1 MGTEMGGMNPP
12 GGMPERTPVKLDRS
26 DVRRSFWL
34 WTFFS
39 HANYNYERLQGTAFA
54 QAMVPI
60 IRKLYKDP
68 DEIKA
73 ALKRHLV
80 FFNTEPNVGGIIHGA
95 VIAMEEQRANGA
107 DIDDEAINSVKS
119 GLMGPL
125 AGVGDTISQG
135 TITPILLSI
144 GISLAAGSPAAG
156 DGNPLGAII
165 YFVAEVAVMLGLAY
179 FFWFQGYDRGREGV
193 TSLLRSGALDRL
205 VVGAGALGNLVLGAL
220 AFQFVTVYVTLTLIV
235 GDAHFEL
242 NELLAK
248 IMPGILPLLFT
259 LLTWYLLTR
268 RRVSAIWLLVIYLV
282 VAMVGAFPFFA
293 GSAVDPTTQCPSI
306 LHEFYQP
313 DCIPPPPAPAPA

>member
-1 MGTEMGGMNPP
+1 MSTGGSGP
-12 GGMPERTPVKLDRS
+12 KLDRS
-26 DVRRSFWL
+26 DVRRAFWL

-60 IRKLYKDP
+60 IKKLYKDP

-80 FFNTEPNVGGIIHGA
+80 FFNTEPNVGGVIHGA

-107 DIDDEAINSVKS
+107 DIDDEAINGFKS

-144 GISLAAGSPAAG
+144 GISMAAAGNIFGPIFFFFAE
-156 DGNPLGAII
+156 LIVM
-165 YFVAEVAVMLGLAY
+165 VALAY

-193 TSLLRSGALDRL
+193 TSLLRSGLMDRL

-220 AFQFVTVYVTLTLIV
+220 AFQFVHVYVTLTLLV
-235 GDAHFEL
+235 GDGHFEL
-242 NELLAK
+242 NELLAQ
-248 IMPGILPLLFT
+248 IMPGLLPLLFT
-259 LLTWYLLTR
+259 LLTWWLIAR
-268 RRVSAIWLLVIYLV
+268 RRVSPILLLVVYIV
-282 VAMVGAFPFFA
+282 IAMIGAFPFFA
-293 GSAVDPTTQCPSI
+293 GTAVDPTTQCPSI

-313 DCIPPPPAPAPA
+313 DCIPPPAPPA

>member
-1 MGTEMGGMNPP
+1 VGTDMSD
-12 GGMPERTPVKLDRS
+12 RTPVKLERS
-26 DVRRSFWL
+26 DVRRAFWL

-60 IRKLYKDP
+60 IKKLYKDP
-68 DEIKA
+68 EDVKA

-125 AGVGDTISQG
+125 AGIGDVISQG
-135 TITPILLSI
+135 TITPILLTI
-144 GISLAAGSPAAG
+144 GIGIAAGNLGVAG

-165 YFVAEVAVMLGLAY
+165 YLVAEVAIMLAIAY

-193 TSLLRSGALDRL
+193 TALLRSGALDRL

-220 AFQFVTVYVTLTLIV
+220 AFQFVHVFVTLTLQV
-235 GDAHFEL
+235 GDGTYEL
-242 NELLAK
+242 NELLDD
-248 IMPGILPLLFT
+248 IMPAILPLAFT
-259 LLTWYLLTR
+259 LLTWWLIAR
-268 RRVSAIWLLVIYLV
+268 RRVSPVLLLVVYLV

-313 DCIPPPPAPAPA
+313 DCIPPAEAPAP

>member
-1 MGTEMGGMNPP
+1 VGDDMSGMTD
-12 GGMPERTPVKLDRS
+12 RTPIKLDRS

-60 IRKLYKDP
+60 IKKLYTDP
-68 DEIKA
+68 EDIKA

-107 DIDDEAINSVKS
+107 DIDDDTINSVKS

-135 TITPILLSI
+135 TVTPILLSI
-144 GISLAAGSPAAG
+144 GIGMAQAG
-156 DGNPLGAII
+156 NILGPIFF
-165 YFVAEVAVMLGLAY
+165 FVAELVIMIGLAY

-193 TSLLRSGALDRL
+193 TALLRSGALDRL
-205 VVGAGALGNLVLGAL
+205 VLGAGALGNLVLGAL
-220 AFQFVTVYVTLTLIV
+220 AYQFVHVYVTLTLLV
-235 GDAHFEL
+235 GDGHFEL
-242 NELLAK
+242 NELLDS
-248 IMPGILPLLFT
+248 IMPALLPLLFT
-259 LLTWYLLTR
+259 LLTWWLLAR
-268 RRVSAIWLLVIYLV
+268 RRVSPILLLVVYIV
-282 VAMVGAFPFFA
+282 VAMVGAYPLFS
-293 GSAVDPTTQCPSI
+293 GAVDPTFQCPSI

-313 DCIPPPPAPAPA
+313 DCIPPPAPPA

>member
-1 MGTEMGGMNPP
+1 VGTEMGG
-12 GGMPERTPVKLDRS
+12 GMTGRPAIKLDRS

-60 IRKLYKDP
+60 IKKLYTDP

-80 FFNTEPNVGGIIHGA
+80 FFNTEPNVGGVIHGA

-107 DIDDEAINSVKS
+107 DIDDDTINSVKS

-144 GISLAAGSPAAG
+144 GISLAAAG
-156 DGNPLGAII
+156 NILGPIL
-165 YFVAEVAVMLGLAY
+165 YFVLEVGILVGLAY

-193 TSLLRSGALDRL
+193 TSLLRSGLMDRL

-220 AFQFVTVYVTLTLIV
+220 AFQFVHVFVTVTFRV
-235 GDAHFEL
+235 GDGTFEV
-242 NELLAK
+242 NEILDQF
-248 IMPGILPLLFT
+248 MPNLLPLLFT
-259 LLTWYLLTR
+259 LLTWWLLAR
-268 RRVSAIWLLVIYLV
+268 RRVSAIMLLGIYIV
-282 VAMVGAFPFFA
+282 VAMVAAFPIFTGQAF
-293 GSAVDPTTQCPSI
+293 GCESI
-306 LHEFYQP
+306 LNAFFQP
-313 DCIPPPPAPAPA
+313 DCVPPPAPAQ

>member
-1 MGTEMGGMNPP
+1 MGDNMTGRE
-12 GGMPERTPVKLDRS
+12 PVKLTRA

-60 IRKLYKDP
+60 LKKLYKDP
-68 DEIKA
+68 EDLKA
-73 ALKRHLV
+73 GLKRHLV

-107 DIDDEAINSVKS
+107 DIDDDTINSVKS

-144 GISLAAGSPAAG
+144 GIGMAQAG
-156 DGNPLGAII
+156 NILGPIF
-165 YFVAEVAVMLGLAY
+165 YFVAEVAIMIGLAY

-193 TSLLRSGALDRL
+193 TALLRSGALDRL
-205 VVGAGALGNLVLGAL
+205 VLGAGALGNLVLGAL
-220 AFQFVTVYVTLTLIV
+220 AYQFVHVYVTLTLIV
-235 GDAHFEL
+235 GDGHFEL
-242 NELLAK
+242 NELLAS

-259 LLTWYLLTR
+259 LLTWWLLTKR
-268 RRVSAIWLLVIYLV
+268 RISPILLLVVYIV
-282 VAMVGAFPFFA
+282 VAMVGAFPLFS
-293 GSAVDPTTQCPSI
+293 GAVDPTTQCPSI

-313 DCIPPPPAPAPA
+313 DCIPPPAPPAP

>member
-1 MGTEMGGMNPP
+1 MTTEGGGMTD
-12 GGMPERTPVKLDRS
+12 RTPVKLDRS
-26 DVRRSFWL
+26 DVRRAFWL

-54 QAMVPI
+54 HAMTPI

-68 DEIKA
+68 EEIKA

-80 FFNTEPNVGGIIHGA
+80 FFNTEPNVGGVIHGA

-107 DIDDEAINSVKS
+107 DIDDDAINSVKS

-125 AGVGDTISQG
+125 AGVGDTIDQG
-135 TITPILLSI
+135 TITPILLSLGI
-144 GISLAAGSPAAG
+144 GIAAGSAAPG
-156 DGNPLGAII
+156 DGNPIGALI
-165 YFVAEVAVMLGLAY
+165 YLVAEVAVMTALAY

-205 VVGAGALGNLVLGAL
+205 VTGAGALGNLVLGAL
-220 AFQFVTVYVTLTLIV
+220 AFQFVHVFVTLSLIV
-235 GDAHFEL
+235 GDGHFEL
-242 NELLAK
+242 AKLLAQ

-313 DCIPPPPAPAPA
+313 ECIPAPTPAP

>member
-1 MGTEMGGMNPP
+1 MGTDMTD
-12 GGMPERTPVKLDRS
+12 RRPVALDRS

-54 QAMVPI
+54 HAMTPI

-68 DEIKA
+68 EEIKA

-80 FFNTEPNVGGIIHGA
+80 FFNTEPNVGGVIHGA

-107 DIDDEAINSVKS
+107 DIDDDAINSVKS

-125 AGVGDTISQG
+125 AGVGDTIDQG
-135 TITPILLSI
+135 TITPILLSLGI
-144 GISLAAGSPAAG
+144 GIAAGSAASG
-156 DGNPLGAII
+156 DGNPIGALI
-165 YFVAEVAVMLGLAY
+165 YLVAEVAVMTALAY

-205 VVGAGALGNLVLGAL
+205 VTGAGALGNLVLGAL
-220 AFQFVTVYVTLTLIV
+220 AFQFVHVYVTLSLIV
-235 GDAHFEL
+235 GDGHFEL
-242 NELLAK
+242 NELLAQ

-313 DCIPPPPAPAPA
+313 DCIPPPPSPAPA

>member
-1 MGTEMGGMNPP
+1 MGDNMTNRE
-12 GGMPERTPVKLDRS
+12 PVKLTRA

-60 IRKLYKDP
+60 LKKLYKDP
-68 DEIKA
+68 EELKA
-73 ALKRHLV
+73 GLKRHLV

-107 DIDDEAINSVKS
+107 DIDDDTINSVKS

-144 GISLAAGSPAAG
+144 GIGMAQAG
-156 DGNPLGAII
+156 NILGPIF
-165 YFVAEVAVMLGLAY
+165 YFVAELAIMIGLAY

-193 TSLLRSGALDRL
+193 TALLRSGALDRL
-205 VVGAGALGNLVLGAL
+205 VLGAGALGNLVLGAL
-220 AFQFVTVYVTLTLIV
+220 AYQFVHVYVTLTLLV
-235 GDAHFEL
+235 GDGHFEL
-242 NELLAK
+242 NELLDS

-259 LLTWYLLTR
+259 LLTWWLLAKR
-268 RRVSAIWLLVIYLV
+268 RISPILLLVIYLI
-282 VAMVGAFPFFA
+282 VAMIGAYPLFS
-293 GSAVDPTTQCPSI
+293 GAVDPTFQCPSI

-313 DCIPPPPAPAPA
+313 DCIPPAAPAQ

>member
-1 MGTEMGGMNPP
+1 MTTESGGMTD
-12 GGMPERTPVKLDRS
+12 RTPVKLDRR
-26 DVRRSFWL
+26 DVRRAFWL

-54 QAMVPI
+54 HAMTPI

-68 DEIKA
+68 EEIKA

-80 FFNTEPNVGGIIHGA
+80 FFNTEPNVGGVIHGA

-107 DIDDEAINSVKS
+107 DIDDDAINSVKS

-125 AGVGDTISQG
+125 AGVGDTIDQG
-135 TITPILLSI
+135 TITPILLSLGI
-144 GISLAAGSPAAG
+144 GIAAGSAAPG
-156 DGNPLGAII
+156 DGNPIGALI
-165 YFVAEVAVMLGLAY
+165 YLVAEVAVMTALAY

-205 VVGAGALGNLVLGAL
+205 VTGAGALGNLVLGAL
-220 AFQFVTVYVTLTLIV
+220 AFQFVHVFVTVSLIV
-235 GDAHFEL
+235 GDGHFEL
-242 NELLAK
+242 AKLLAQ

-268 RRVSAIWLLVIYLV
+268 RRVSAIWLLVVYLV

-313 DCIPPPPAPAPA
+313 ECIPAATPAP

>member
-1 MGTEMGGMNPP
+1 MDMNTD
-12 GGMPERTPVKLDRS
+12 RQPVKLDRS

-60 IRKLYKDP
+60 IKKLYKDP

-107 DIDDEAINSVKS
+107 DIDDDTINSVKS

-135 TITPILLSI
+135 TITPILLSV
-144 GISLAAGSPAAG
+144 GISLAAAG
-156 DGNPLGAII
+156 NILGPII
-165 YFVAEVAVMLGLAY
+165 YFVAELAIMIGLAY

-193 TSLLRSGALDRL
+193 TSLLRSGLLDRL

-220 AFQFVTVYVTLTLIV
+220 TFQFVHVFVTLTLQV
-235 GDAHFEL
+235 DQGFFEL
-242 NELLAK
+242 NELLDD
-248 IMPGILPLLFT
+248 IMPALLPLLFT
-259 LLTWYLLTR
+259 LLTWWLLAR
-268 RRVSAIWLLVIYLV
+268 RRVSPILLLVVYVI
-282 VAMVGAFPFFA
+282 VAMVGAFPFFQ
-293 GSAVDPTTQCPSI
+293 GMSIDPTTQCPSI

-313 DCIPPPPAPAPA
+313 DCIPPPAPAQ

>member
-1 MGTEMGGMNPP
+1 MSGSPEPT
-12 GGMPERTPVKLDRS
+12 PERNPVRLERS
-26 DVRRSFWL
+26 DVRRAFWL

-54 QAMVPI
+54 HAMTPI
-60 IRKLYKDP
+60 IRKLYKTP
-68 DEIKA
+68 DEITA

-80 FFNTEPNVGGIIHGA
+80 FFNTEPNVGGVIHGA

-107 DIDDEAINSVKS
+107 EIDDETINSVKS

-125 AGVGDTISQG
+125 AGVGDTIDQG

-144 GISLAAGSPAAG
+144 GISIAAGTSASG
-156 DGNPLGAII
+156 DGNPIGALI
-165 YFVAEVAVMLGLAY
+165 YLVAEVAVMTALAY

-193 TSLLRSGALDRL
+193 MTLLRSGALDRL

-220 AFQFVTVYVTLTLIV
+220 AFQFVHVYVTLTLIV
-235 GDAHFEL
+235 GDGHFEL
-242 NELLAK
+242 NELLGQV
-248 IMPGILPLLFT
+248 MPGLLPLLFT
-259 LLTWYLLTR
+259 LMTWWLLTR
-268 RRVSAIWLLVIYLV
+268 RRVSAIWLLVAYLV

-313 DCIPPPPAPAPA
+313 DCIPPPAPAQ